1 MPAHDDG
8 AAHIGA
14 GVTSPDRITRFR
26 DSDGDGTAETKSVLP
41 PGLHSPFGMA
51 LTGSDLYAADTDAGH
66 ALWPYGGC
74 NADQVI
80 WYKNG

>member
-14 GVTSPDRITRFR
+14 GATNHDPITRLR
-26 DSDGDGTAETKSVLP
+26 DSVGDGTAMTKSILP

-51 LTGSDLYAADTDAGH
+51 LMGSDLCVADTDAVMR
-66 ALWPYGGC
+66 LDGGC
-74 NADQVI
+74 NGDRVI
-80 WYKNG
+80 WYKSG

>member
-14 GVTSPDRITRFR
+14 GVTRPDRITRLR
-26 DSDGDGTAETKSVLP
+26 DSDGGDGTAETKSVLP

-51 LTGSDLYAADTDAGH
+51 LTGSDLYVADTDAVMRFGH
-66 ALWPYGGC
+66 TEGATEIKSSGT
-74 NADQVI
+74 
-80 WYKNG
+80 